1 MEKENKVKRQGGKR
15 NEKASM
21 RCLSVGDLR
30 FSAFMLANCNIA
42 FYFLFAYGDI
52 MKIAKKI
59 GVQ

>member
-1 MEKENKVKRQGGKR
+1 MKRR
-15 NEKASM
+15 A
-21 RCLSVGDLR
+21 CAVCPWGDLR

-42 FYFLFAYGDI
+42 FCFLFAYGDI